1 MANNPSTKAL
11 DSGKV
16 IKVGWIHNKSYQTD
30 AQGGGTHDVSFT
42 GRETFD
48 EVQRLLI
55 DKFHPP
61 YLYKV
66 IGVKI
71 GKSGDVSIENFG
83 TGMHSLGDYC
93 KTNKLFFSRIKI
105 YLVTEMKPGRCT
117 CDSEFPDLTIT
128 FLRGNMTCYDSE
140 SVRSHVA
147 LCDPS
152 ARSDGEFNPL
162 TEGFTI
168 KELVRC
174 RKCKD
179 KYIEWIA
186 ADDNTVTF
194 RYSEQISRE
203 PLFLTSG
210 FHNGKCLVVIP
221 RNHSKKPKIS
231 WYRNGQLCK
240 EGEGLFMIWP
250 EDEGLYY
257 ALCGGHMSPHYTFKT
272 LTSSKGRAK
281 TSKKRLSKE
290 KIEEGGK
297 KAKSGVALS
306 ANDVSYDNKDE
317 IGSGCFGTVY
327 KAQMNGNTVAYKL
340 CRIPARNKMKA
351 VNNIIEN
358 EVKIHASLRH
368 GNIIRFIGYIV
379 TPKGIGLVSEYLENN
394 LEDILFDCKEDA
406 TTKMLSTQTKRSIF
420 TKSLQGLVY
429 LHENNIVHA
438 DIKPANILV
447 SSDFTEVKLCDMGLS
462 RIKVSISAT
471 VTKSSV
477 AGTPMYMAPE
487 SLLNHIRPNASSDCW
502 SICATACEVFTGK
515 DFWDLNQDEDD
526 PAHVVAQLMA
536 RKKRPDAVRVLK
548 NDFKSDYIVINK
560 GLDYN
565 PKKRPSAAE
574 MLEQTK
580 MVK

>member
-83 TGMHSLGDYC
+83 TGMYSLGDYC

-250 EDEGLYY
+250 EMRAFIMHCVVDTCHHTIL
-257 ALCGGHMSPHYTFKT
+257 
-272 LTSSKGRAK
+272 SKLLHLRK
-281 TSKKRLSKE
+281 DVPKPVKNDCLKKKSKKGAKKQKWGGPVRKWCKLWQQRRNRFRL
-290 KIEEGGK
+290 
-297 KAKSGVALS
+297 
-306 ANDVSYDNKDE
+306 
-317 IGSGCFGTVY
+317 
-327 KAQMNGNTVAYKL
+327 
-340 CRIPARNKMKA
+340 
-351 VNNIIEN
+351 
-358 EVKIHASLRH
+358 
-368 GNIIRFIGYIV
+368 
-379 TPKGIGLVSEYLENN
+379 
-394 LEDILFDCKEDA
+394 
-406 TTKMLSTQTKRSIF
+406 
-420 TKSLQGLVY
+420 
-429 LHENNIVHA
+429 
-438 DIKPANILV
+438 
-447 SSDFTEVKLCDMGLS
+447 
-462 RIKVSISAT
+462 
-471 VTKSSV
+471 
-477 AGTPMYMAPE
+477 
-487 SLLNHIRPNASSDCW
+487 
-502 SICATACEVFTGK
+502 
-515 DFWDLNQDEDD
+515 FWDGIQSPNEWQY
-526 PAHVVAQLMA
+526 
-536 RKKRPDAVRVLK
+536 RG
-548 NDFKSDYIVINK
+548 I
-560 GLDYN
+560 
-565 PKKRPSAAE
+565 
-574 MLEQTK
+574 
-580 MVK
+580 